1 MNSGAR
7 SETLSLASLRQFEIL
22 RLVSEE
28 QLRAAMATSRLVR
41 YQKGDTVVSK
51 GRDLDLLGFL
61 LQGKLQ
67 VVDVLP
73 DGTEF
78 GLNLIEAGQFFGE
91 LAVIDR
97 RPRSASVVALAPS
110 VIIQMPGETARRLI
124 YSHPPVA
131 EAMMRH
137 LAQAVR
143 RMTELR
149 ALQAIPH
156 AQRRVYALLQ
166 HLKRSGPGDM
176 HVIEHMPTHVTMAI
190 MVNTSRETVTRAMA
204 RLKSDGVVQKDMRR
218 LIIRRPDH
226 LRHLVEK
233 HDEESE

>member
-1 MNSGAR
+1 MSTSPR
-7 SETLSLASLRQFEIL
+7 TETLSIATLRQFELL
-22 RLVSEE
+22 RLVTEE
-28 QLRAAMATSRLVR
+28 QLRDAMARSRLIR

-61 LQGKLQ
+61 IQGKLQ

-91 LAVIDR
+91 LAVVDR

-110 VIIQMPGETARRLI
+110 VVVHMPGETARQLI
-124 YSHPPVA
+124 YRNPPVA

-137 LAQAVR
+137 LAQTVR

-156 AQRRVYALLQ
+156 AQQRVYALLQ
-166 HLKRSGPGDM
+166 HLKRKGPGDM
-176 HVIEHMPTHVTMAI
+176 HVIDHMPTHVTMAI

-204 RLKSDGVVQKDMRR
+204 RLKSEGVVQKDMRR

-233 HDEESE
+233 HEEPTE

>member
-1 MNSGAR
+1 MSVASR
-7 SETLSLASLRQFEIL
+7 PEPYSTASLRQFDLL
-22 RLVSEE
+22 RHCSEE
-28 QLRAAMATSRLVR
+28 QLRTALAASRCVR

-51 GRDLDLLGFL
+51 GRDLDVLGFL

-67 VVDVLP
+67 VVDFLS

-78 GLNLIEAGQFFGE
+78 GLNLIESGHFFGE

-97 RPRSASVVALAPS
+97 MPRSASVVALVPS
-110 VIIQMPGETARRLI
+110 VIIQMPGETARWLI
-124 YSHPPVA
+124 YGNPPVA

-156 AQRRVYALLQ
+156 AHKRVYALLE
-166 HLKRSGPGDM
+166 HLKRRSSSDM
-176 HVIEHMPTHVTMAI
+176 HVIEHMPTHITMAI
-190 MVNTSRETVTRAMA
+190 MVNTSRETVTRALA
-204 RLKSDGVVQKDMRR
+204 RLKAEGVIQKDMRR

-226 LRHLVEK
+226 LRYLIES
-233 HDEESE
+233 HDPHEA